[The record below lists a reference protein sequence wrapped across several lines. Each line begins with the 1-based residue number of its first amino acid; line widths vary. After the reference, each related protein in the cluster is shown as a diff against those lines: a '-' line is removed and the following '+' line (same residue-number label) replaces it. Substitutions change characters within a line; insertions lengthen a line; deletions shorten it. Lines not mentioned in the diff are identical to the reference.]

1 MDLEH
6 VPLRVARTRVEER
19 TRVVIVEDDPHQL
32 RALTRILRRHRESVD
47 ASLFNNG
54 RAALL
59 DAETT
64 RPRLVVMDVFMPG
77 LDGLEVCRR
86 IKANPVMQDTRVVL
100 TSGRM
105 TSDVKAAALKAG
117 AAHVLEKPFDLA
129 TLLEQV
135 AHSGSF
141 ARGSQPA
148 MLVPEMRAMVKGNQG
163 GETATIELRDAELRE
178 EPSVRRR
185 ARAVSDRLPKLGELG
200 DLPVPTARSE
210 RSERREHIDLT
221 ALASHGELPVISE
234 LSELGD
240 LSQILSD
247 VLGELPSLQ
256 ATCVRASSLLAPEES
271 LALAPAQLAQ
281 GTISPVVTAL
291 SSPVVTEL
299 ASAVGSGPV
308 ASPTPALSA
317 SLAPALDPS
326 GAPIEEM
333 IAPSPAS
340 SQVVVRDRR
349 QTTVQPPRRAAGVLV
364 DMLAAA
370 GVDVVFGL
378 PGGAISPVHD
388 ALLDSN
394 IRVVTTRHESGAT
407 FAAAGYAHITG
418 RLGVCAVTSGPGAL
432 NALTGVASAWCDGLP
447 MLLLVGEV
455 PRKAHGRGVLQDG
468 SAHGLK
474 IVEMAAHISKLAVEV
489 PDAAQLPHL
498 LRRAIVTA
506 LSGRRGPVVLTL
518 PMDVTSA
525 MITPPRMEG
534 HLTVRGQLSSELV
547 DEVRDILRDANRPM
561 ILAGSG
567 LRGNGAPALLR
578 RVAERLRCPVATT
591 PKAKGVFP
599 EDHPLSLG
607 VLGLGGHLSSR
618 GYLESGVDA
627 VIVLGSS
634 LGDLSTDG
642 FNPALQAP
650 VLIHVDIDGRQ
661 IGKSYAPTHAVVAD
675 IAEFLDALDLRLGSE
690 ACPQRDFVATGVVR
704 HQLPAT
710 ADSEPRIGPHEVLRE
725 IQSLLP
731 ADTVYTVDSGEHFTF
746 ATHYLQIVH
755 SDAYVVMTGLG
766 SMGQSI
772 GAAIGV
778 KLAQP
783 ERSVAAIVGD
793 GCFAMNAFEVATAV
807 AQRLPIRVFVFN
819 DNRLGMVENGHEH
832 VYGRRPDYSTG
843 SLDVCAIAA
852 GLGAA
857 TVRVCRP
864 GDLAGAAR
872 LLASYPGPVVVDV
885 QIDPRIRLPKKDR
898 MAAFAPPP
906 RVSADEPGVN

>member
-1 MDLEH
+1 M
-6 VPLRVARTRVEER
+6 
-19 TRVVIVEDDPHQL
+19 VIVEDDPHQL
-32 RALTRILRRHRESVD
+32 RAMTRILRKHRESVD
-47 ASLFNNG
+47 ASLFDNG

-59 DAETT
+59 DAETN
-64 RPRLVVMDVFMPG
+64 RPRLVVLDVFMPG
-77 LDGLEVCRR
+77 LDGVEVCRR
-86 IKANPVMQDTRVVL
+86 LKSNPAMQDTRVVL

-105 TSDVKAAALKAG
+105 TSDLREAALRAG

-129 TLLEQV
+129 MLLEQV
-135 AHSGSF
+135 ACSTSF
-141 ARGSQPA
+141 AQDSRPDVVLPLLSARGERRRDAALRMELAEPSSPMALTAGMALPEVHEPRELSSFQARTERDAREAREARDARELHDELPATQAHVEAPSRNEVKLSALIELPPLSPPPSLPASRAARDSSQILPVTRAPREATQPLARIARDSSHPLAAPREAMPPAPSARGSS
-148 MLVPEMRAMVKGNQG
+148 VP
-163 GETATIELRDAELRE
+163 
-178 EPSVRRR
+178 
-185 ARAVSDRLPKLGELG
+185 
-200 DLPVPTARSE
+200 
-210 RSERREHIDLT
+210 
-221 ALASHGELPVISE
+221 
-234 LSELGD
+234 
-240 LSQILSD
+240 
-247 VLGELPSLQ
+247 
-256 ATCVRASSLLAPEES
+256 
-271 LALAPAQLAQ
+271 
-281 GTISPVVTAL
+281 
-291 SSPVVTEL
+291 
-299 ASAVGSGPV
+299 ASAVLQAPLI
-308 ASPTPALSA
+308 APPAEARQRRPTPA
-317 SLAPALDPS
+317 
-326 GAPIEEM
+326 
-333 IAPSPAS
+333 
-340 SQVVVRDRR
+340 V
-349 QTTVQPPRRAAGVLV
+349 PPRRASAVLV

-370 GVDVVFGL
+370 GVEVVFGL

-388 ALLDSN
+388 ALLDSS
-394 IRVVTTRHESGAT
+394 IRVITTRHESGAT

-474 IVEMAAHISKLAVEV
+474 IVEMFGHVSKLSLEV

-498 LRRAIVTA
+498 LGRAISTA
-506 LSGRRGPVVLTL
+506 MSGRRGPVVLTL

-525 MITPPRMEG
+525 MIAPPRIEG
-534 HLTVRGQLSSELV
+534 QQAIQSQLCTEIIDEVGEILV
-547 DEVRDILRDANRPM
+547 DSRRPL

-567 LRGNGAPALLR
+567 LRNGAAPALLR

-591 PKAKGVFP
+591 PKGKGVFP

-618 GYLESGVDA
+618 SYLESGVD
-627 VIVLGSS
+627 VVVVLGSS

-650 VLIHVDIDGRQ
+650 ALIHVDIDGKQ

-675 IAEFLDALDLRLGSE
+675 LAEMLGALDSRLVSLL
-690 ACPQRDFVATGVVR
+690 ARPVAEPAEPRAFELSGVVR
-704 HQLPAT
+704 HQLPPAPE
-710 ADSEPRIGPHEVLRE
+710 AEARIGPHEVLRE

-746 ATHYLQIVH
+746 ATHYLKIVH
-755 SDAYVVMTGLG
+755 PDSYVVMTGLG

-778 KLAQP
+778 KLAHP
-783 ERSVAAIVGD
+783 ERPVAAIVGD

-807 AQRLPIRVFVFN
+807 AERLPIRVFVFN

-843 SLDVCAIAA
+843 SLDICAIAA

-857 TVRVCRP
+857 TLRVCRP
-864 GDLAGAAR
+864 GDLTAAAR
-872 LLASYPGPVVVDV
+872 LFSSYPGPVVVDV
-885 QIDPRIRLPKKDR
+885 QIDPSVRLPKKDR

-906 RVSADEPGVN
+906 PVRVDEPGVN

>member
-1 MDLEH
+1 M
-6 VPLRVARTRVEER
+6 
-19 TRVVIVEDDPHQL
+19 VIVEDDPHQL

-47 ASLFNNG
+47 ASLFDNG

-59 DAETT
+59 NVEAT
-64 RPRLVVMDVFMPG
+64 RPCLVVMDVFMPG
-77 LDGLEVCRR
+77 LDGVEVCRR
-86 IKANPVMQDTRVVL
+86 LKANPATQDTRVVL

-105 TSDVKAAALKAG
+105 TSDVRAAALEAG

-129 TLLEQV
+129 MLLEQV
-135 AHSGSF
+135 AHSGAF

-148 MLVPEMRAMVKGNQG
+148 MVVPEMRAMAKGTVG
-163 GETATIELRDAELRE
+163 ADHLGEVRDELLEK
-178 EPSVRRR
+178 RR
-185 ARAVSDRLPKLGELG
+185 ARGTSERVPVMSPTSAALSGVMRSEGRGHDAREASDAREVRDVIVDAPMLARLAKSSSASAPPAQLARGAQPALPLMPARGERPVPQA
-200 DLPVPTARSE
+200 LPV
-210 RSERREHIDLT
+210 L
-221 ALASHGELPVISE
+221 SE
-234 LSELGD
+234 LSDLGNV
-240 LSQILSD
+240 SGALSD
-247 VLGELPSLQ
+247 M
-256 ATCVRASSLLAPEES
+256 SSLLAPAAALPVGPVRAPAPVPS
-271 LALAPAQLAQ
+271 ASAAVTAAVRAVPLAPA
-281 GTISPVVTAL
+281 
-291 SSPVVTEL
+291 
-299 ASAVGSGPV
+299 SAPRSTMDEV
-308 ASPTPALSA
+308 
-317 SLAPALDPS
+317 
-326 GAPIEEM
+326 
-333 IAPSPAS
+333 IAPQPAS
-340 SQVVVRDRR
+340 SEVVRERR
-349 QTTVQPPRRAAGVLV
+349 SSTIRVPQRAASVLV
-364 DMLAAA
+364 DMLVDA

-388 ALLDSN
+388 ALLDSS

-407 FAAAGYAHITG
+407 FAAAGYSHITG

-455 PRKAHGRGVLQDG
+455 PRKAHGKGVLQDG

-474 IVEMAAHISKLAVEV
+474 IVEMAAHISKLAIEV
-489 PDAAQLPHL
+489 PDASQLPHL
-498 LRRAIVTA
+498 LRRAITTA
-506 LSGRRGPVVLTL
+506 LTGRRGPVVLTL

-525 MITPPRMEG
+525 MISPPRMEG
-534 HLTVRGQLSSELV
+534 QTTVRGSVSSELV
-547 DEVRDILRDANRPM
+547 DDIADLLCHAHRPM

-567 LRGNGAPALLR
+567 VRGGGAPALLR

-591 PKAKGVFP
+591 PKGKGVFP

-618 GYLESGVDA
+618 NYLESGVDA
-627 VIVLGSS
+627 VMVLGSS

-650 VLIHVDIDGRQ
+650 TLVHVDIDGRQ

-675 IAEFLDALDLRLGSE
+675 LAEVLEALDARLGSE
-690 ACPQRDFVATGVVR
+690 PVPQRDLAVKGVQR

-710 ADSEPRIGPHEVLRE
+710 SDAEPRIGPHEVLRE

-746 ATHYLQIVH
+746 ATHYLKIVH
-755 SDAYVVMTGLG
+755 SDSYVVMTGLG

-783 ERSVAAIVGD
+783 DRSVAAIVGD

-819 DNRLGMVENGHEH
+819 DNRLGMVENGHEN

-864 GDLAGAAR
+864 GDLASAAR
-872 LLASYPGPVVVDV
+872 LLSSYPGPVVVDV
-885 QIDPRIRLPKKDR
+885 QIDPRVRLPKKDR

-906 RVSADEPGVN
+906 LVRADEPGVN

>member
-1 MDLEH
+1 M
-6 VPLRVARTRVEER
+6 
-19 TRVVIVEDDPHQL
+19 VIVEDDPHQL
-32 RALTRILRRHRESVD
+32 RALTRILRKHRESVD
-47 ASLFNNG
+47 ASLFDNG

-59 DAETT
+59 DAETH
-64 RPRLVVMDVFMPG
+64 RPRLVVLDVFMPG
-77 LDGLEVCRR
+77 LDGVEVCRR
-86 IKANPVMQDTRVVL
+86 LKSNPAMQETRVVL

-105 TSDVKAAALKAG
+105 TSDVREAALRAG
-117 AAHVLEKPFDLA
+117 ASHVLEKPFDLA
-129 TLLEQV
+129 MLLEQV
-135 AHSGSF
+135 ACSTSFAQGSRADVVLPNLSAMVEHSGDTVLHIPHASL
-141 ARGSQPA
+141 PA
-148 MLVPEMRAMVKGNQG
+148 PQLAELHTPVELTTVMALPELH
-163 GETATIELRDAELRE
+163 ELR
-178 EPSVRRR
+178 
-185 ARAVSDRLPKLGELG
+185 
-200 DLPVPTARSE
+200 
-210 RSERREHIDLT
+210 
-221 ALASHGELPVISE
+221 
-234 LSELGD
+234 
-240 LSQILSD
+240 
-247 VLGELPSLQ
+247 ELPSLQ
-256 ATCVRASSLLAPEES
+256 ARPEVREVRDAREARDARDARDAREARELHDE
-271 LALAPAQLAQ
+271 LALQTHVEAPSRNEAKLSALLELPPL
-281 GTISPVVTAL
+281 SPPPSLPASRAARDSSQILPVLRAPREATQPLTRILRDSSHPLTAPREANPATPSAL
-291 SSPVVTEL
+291 PASIP
-299 ASAVGSGPV
+299 ASAVLQAPLIAPPAEV
-308 ASPTPALSA
+308 RQRRHTPA
-317 SLAPALDPS
+317 
-326 GAPIEEM
+326 
-333 IAPSPAS
+333 
-340 SQVVVRDRR
+340 V
-349 QTTVQPPRRAAGVLV
+349 PPRRASAVLV

-418 RLGVCAVTSGPGAL
+418 KLGVCAVTSGPGAL

-447 MLLLVGEV
+447 MLLMVGEV

-474 IVEMAAHISKLAVEV
+474 IVEMFGHVSKLSLEV

-498 LRRAIVTA
+498 LRRAIATA
-506 LSGRRGPVVLTL
+506 MSGRRGPVVLTL

-525 MITPPRMEG
+525 MIAPPRIEG
-534 HLTVRGQLSSELV
+534 QQATQTQLCAEIIDEVGEILV
-547 DEVRDILRDANRPM
+547 DARRPL

-567 LRGNGAPALLR
+567 LRTGSAPALLR

-591 PKAKGVFP
+591 PKGKGVFP

-618 GYLESGVDA
+618 SYLESGVDA
-627 VIVLGSS
+627 VVVLGSS

-642 FNPALQAP
+642 FNPALQAQA
-650 VLIHVDIDGRQ
+650 LIHVDIDGKQ

-675 IAEFLDALDLRLGSE
+675 LAEMLDALDARLVNLL
-690 ACPQRDFVATGVVR
+690 ARPVAEPAEPRALELSGVVR
-704 HQLPAT
+704 HQLPPAPE
-710 ADSEPRIGPHEVLRE
+710 AEARIGPHEVLRE

-746 ATHYLQIVH
+746 ATHYLKIVH
-755 SDAYVVMTGLG
+755 PDSYVVMTGLG

-778 KLAQP
+778 KLAHP
-783 ERSVAAIVGD
+783 DRPVAAIVGD

-807 AQRLPIRVFVFN
+807 AERLPIRVFVFN

-843 SLDVCAIAA
+843 SLDICAIAA

-857 TVRVCRP
+857 TLRVCRP
-864 GDLAGAAR
+864 GDLAAAAR
-872 LLASYPGPVVVDV
+872 LFSNYPGPVVVDV
-885 QIDPRIRLPKKDR
+885 QIDPSVRLPKKDR

-906 RVSADEPGVN
+906 PVRADEPGVN

>member
-1 MDLEH
+1 M
-6 VPLRVARTRVEER
+6 
-19 TRVVIVEDDPHQL
+19 VIVEDDPHQL
-32 RALTRILRRHRESVD
+32 RALTRILRKHRESVD
-47 ASLFNNG
+47 ASLFDNG

-59 DAETT
+59 DAETH

-77 LDGLEVCRR
+77 LDGVEVCRR
-86 IKANPVMQDTRVVL
+86 LKSNPAMQETRVVL

-105 TSDVKAAALKAG
+105 TSDVREAALRAG

-135 AHSGSF
+135 ACSTWFAQGSRADVVLPNLSAIVERSGDTVLHIPH
-141 ARGSQPA
+141 GSLPA
-148 MLVPEMRAMVKGNQG
+148 PQR
-163 GETATIELRDAELRE
+163 AELHA
-178 EPSVRRR
+178 PV
-185 ARAVSDRLPKLGELG
+185 ELG
-200 DLPVPTARSE
+200 TVMALPEIR
-210 RSERREHIDLT
+210 ERR
-221 ALASHGELPVISE
+221 
-234 LSELGD
+234 
-240 LSQILSD
+240 
-247 VLGELPSLQ
+247 ELPSLQ
-256 ATCVRASSLLAPEES
+256 ARPEARDVREVRDVRELHDEPPALQAHVEAPSRNEAKLSALL
-271 LALAPAQLAQ
+271 
-281 GTISPVVTAL
+281 
-291 SSPVVTEL
+291 EL
-299 ASAVGSGPV
+299 
-308 ASPTPALSA
+308 PALSPPPSLPA
-317 SLAPALDPS
+317 SRAARDSSQLLPVMRAPREATQPLTRIPRDSSHPLTAPRE
-326 GAPIEEM
+326 GAPPAPSIPSSSLQAPL
-333 IAPSPAS
+333 IAPPAEAR
-340 SQVVVRDRR
+340 QRR
-349 QTTVQPPRRAAGVLV
+349 HTPAVPPRRASAVLV
-364 DMLAAA
+364 DMLASA
-370 GVDVVFGL
+370 GVEVVFGL

-447 MLLLVGEV
+447 MLLMVGEV

-474 IVEMAAHISKLAVEV
+474 IVEMFGHVSKLSLEV

-498 LRRAIVTA
+498 LRRAIATA
-506 LSGRRGPVVLTL
+506 MSGRRGPVVLTL

-525 MITPPRMEG
+525 MIAPPRIEG
-534 HLTVRGQLSSELV
+534 QQAVQSQLCAEIIDEVGEILV
-547 DEVRDILRDANRPM
+547 DARRPL

-567 LRGNGAPALLR
+567 LRTGSAPALLR

-591 PKAKGVFP
+591 PKGKGVFP

-618 GYLESGVDA
+618 SYLESGVDA
-627 VIVLGSS
+627 VVVLGSS

-642 FNPALQAP
+642 FNPALQAQS
-650 VLIHVDIDGRQ
+650 LIHVDIDGKQ

-675 IAEFLDALDLRLGSE
+675 LAEMLDALDARLVNLL
-690 ACPQRDFVATGVVR
+690 ARPVAEPAEPRALELSGVVR
-704 HQLPAT
+704 HQLPPAPE
-710 ADSEPRIGPHEVLRE
+710 AEARIGPHEVLRE

-746 ATHYLQIVH
+746 ATHYLKITH
-755 SDAYVVMTGLG
+755 PDSYVVMTGLG

-778 KLAQP
+778 KLAHP
-783 ERSVAAIVGD
+783 DRPVAAIVGD

-807 AQRLPIRVFVFN
+807 AERLPIRVFVFN

-843 SLDVCAIAA
+843 SLDICAIAA

-857 TVRVCRP
+857 TLRVCRP
-864 GDLAGAAR
+864 GDLAAAAR
-872 LLASYPGPVVVDV
+872 LFSNYPGPVVVDV
-885 QIDPRIRLPKKDR
+885 QIDPSVRLPKKDR

-906 RVSADEPGVN
+906 PVRADEPGVN

>member
-1 MDLEH
+1 MYLDH
-6 VPLRVARTRVEER
+6 APFRVTRTRVEER

-47 ASLFNNG
+47 ASLFDNG

-59 DAETT
+59 DAETN

-77 LDGLEVCRR
+77 LDGVEVCRR
-86 IKANPVMQDTRVVL
+86 LKSNPAMHDTRVVL

-105 TSDVKAAALKAG
+105 TSVVKEAALRAG

-129 TLLEQV
+129 MLLEQV
-135 AHSGSF
+135 ACSTSSISF
-141 ARGSQPA
+141 GDGARPDA
-148 MLVPEMRAMVKGNQG
+148 LLPELTR
-163 GETATIELRDAELRE
+163 LAELPTLASARPRRE
-178 EPSVRRR
+178 RVELSAPVERSTGER
-185 ARAVSDRLPKLGELG
+185 SPQISLGELHE
-200 DLPVPTARSE
+200 PE
-210 RSERREHIDLT
+210 RH
-221 ALASHGELPVISE
+221 
-234 LSELGD
+234 
-240 LSQILSD
+240 
-247 VLGELPSLQ
+247 ELPSLQ
-256 ATCVRASSLLAPEES
+256 SLPDLPVLQAMAEAPMRNEVKLSALLELPVLAP
-271 LALAPAQLAQ
+271 L
-281 GTISPVVTAL
+281 
-291 SSPVVTEL
+291 
-299 ASAVGSGPV
+299 
-308 ASPTPALSA
+308 PALPA
-317 SLAPALDPS
+317 SRAPRD
-326 GAPIEEM
+326 
-333 IAPSPAS
+333 S
-340 SQVVVRDRR
+340 SQVLSVTPTAREATQPLPVARLARDSSSMGLPALPSPLPAPPEARQRR
-349 QTTVQPPRRAAGVLV
+349 HTPATPPRRASAVLV
-364 DMLAAA
+364 DLLRAA
-370 GVDVVFGL
+370 GVEVVFGL

-388 ALLDSN
+388 ALLDSD

-418 RLGVCAVTSGPGAL
+418 KLGVCAVTSGPGAL

-468 SAHGLK
+468 SSHGLK
-474 IVEMAAHISKLAVEV
+474 IVEMFGHVSKLSLEV

-498 LRRAIVTA
+498 LRRAIATA
-506 LSGRRGPVVLTL
+506 LAGRRGPVVLTL

-525 MITPPRMEG
+525 MIAPPRIEG
-534 HLTVRGQLSSELV
+534 EQATKSQLCSEII
-547 DEVRDILRDANRPM
+547 DEVGEILADARRPL

-567 LRGNGAPALLR
+567 LRGHGAPALLR
-578 RVAERLRCPVATT
+578 RIAERLRCPVATT
-591 PKAKGVFP
+591 PKGKGVFP

-618 GYLESGVDA
+618 SYLESGVDA
-627 VIVLGSS
+627 VVVLGSS

-642 FNPALQAP
+642 FNPALQAQAL
-650 VLIHVDIDGRQ
+650 VHVDIDGRQ

-675 IAEFLDALDLRLGSE
+675 IAEFLEALEARLVGLLARPVTEPASAE
-690 ACPQRDFVATGVVR
+690 PASAESAAAAAPRSLALPGVVR
-704 HQLPAT
+704 HHLPPSS
-710 ADSEPRIGPHEVLRE
+710 ADEERIGPHEVLRE

-746 ATHYLQIVH
+746 ATHYLNLVH
-755 SDAYVVMTGLG
+755 PDSYVVMTGLG

-783 ERSVAAIVGD
+783 ERAVAAIVGD

-843 SLDVCAIAA
+843 SLDICAIAA

-864 GDLAGAAR
+864 GDLSAAAR

-885 QIDPRIRLPKKDR
+885 QIDPSIRLPKKDR

-906 RVSADEPGVN
+906 PVRADEPGVN

>member
-47 ASLFNNG
+47 ASLFDNG

-64 RPRLVVMDVFMPG
+64 RPCLVVMDVFMPG
-77 LDGLEVCRR
+77 LDGVEVCRR
-86 IKANPVMQDTRVVL
+86 IKANPAMQDTRVVL

-135 AHSGSF
+135 ARSGSV

-148 MLVPEMRAMVKGNQG
+148 MLVPDMRAMVKGVQG
-163 GETATIELRDAELRE
+163 GENIVELCDSSRRDDVME
-178 EPSVRRR
+178 RRR
-185 ARAVSDRLPKLGELG
+185 PRTVSDRHSDHPEHGEQVELCDLSVQPVLAEHSGLNELPNHPGLSGMPGLSEL
-200 DLPVPTARSE
+200 A
-210 RSERREHIDLT
+210 
-221 ALASHGELPVISE
+221 ALEQLGELPVITE
-234 LSELGD
+234 LSELSD
-240 LSQILSD
+240 LSALLND
-247 VLGELPSLQ
+247 VLGELPEPP
-256 ATCVRASSLLAPEES
+256 ARVRAAGSLAPEHNRVLHVPSAPVLANLPAPGAVS
-271 LALAPAQLAQ
+271 LA
-281 GTISPVVTAL
+281 AL
-291 SSPVVTEL
+291 
-299 ASAVGSGPV
+299 
-308 ASPTPALSA
+308 TPALLPSVA
-317 SLAPALDPS
+317 APAL
-326 GAPIEEM
+326 EEM
-333 IAPSPAS
+333 IAPPPAS
-340 SQVVVRDRR
+340 SQVVVRERR
-349 QTTVQPPRRAAGVLV
+349 QTTVQPPRRAAAVLV

-407 FAAAGYAHITG
+407 FAAAGYSHITG

-474 IVEMAAHISKLAVEV
+474 IVEMAAHISKLAIEV

-534 HLTVRGQLSSELV
+534 HEVVRGHLSSELV
-547 DEVRDILRDANRPM
+547 DEVRDILRDAQRPM

-591 PKAKGVFP
+591 PKGKGVFP

-618 GYLESGVDA
+618 SYLESRVDA
-627 VIVLGSS
+627 VVVLGSS

-650 VLIHVDIDGRQ
+650 TLVHVDIDGRQ

-675 IAEFLDALDLRLGSE
+675 LAEFLDALDARLGDE
-690 ACPQRDFVATGVVR
+690 PCPQRDFVGTGVIR

-746 ATHYLQIVH
+746 ATHYLHIVN
-755 SDAYVVMTGLG
+755 SDSYVVMTGLG

-778 KLAQP
+778 KMAQP

-864 GDLAGAAR
+864 GDLASAAR

-906 RVSADEPGVN
+906 PVAADEPGVN